1 VALVAILVLVAIP
14 VAEIYVI
21 IQVAHAIGAVPAVL
35 ALLLISAAGPGLVRR
50 QGLGV
55 WSRARDR
62 VRNGQIPGR
71 ELMDGVLLLCSG
83 VLITV
88 PGFITDGLGLLLLLP
103 PVRALARRLAIGRLA
118 RRSGGLT
125 MTVRSWPPDP
135 SSAPLPRPA
144 IDAPSRGPAEGQPAD
159 GQPAEAAADAADAAL
174 MPAHSPGPSVR
185 DAATVM
191 LVRDGPGGMEV
202 FMLRRNLNSDFVGGA
217 YVFPGGAVD
226 EADRAADL
234 EAICDG
240 RTDAQASHILGVSQG
255 GLAFWVA
262 AIREC
267 FEEAGVLL
275 AYPEAESDGGHVISF
290 RDEAVA
296 ARFAAQRDAVN
307 AGRLRLVDL
316 CRMEGLRLDARRIHY
331 FSHWI
336 TPLGAPR
343 RYDTR
348 FFVAAAPPE
357 QVPLHDD
364 RETIA
369 HLWVTPAAALE
380 REGRGELEM
389 LLPTIKNL
397 EAISRFNRAS
407 DLLAAASAIEHVPAI
422 QPRVVRDSEGVRIVL
437 PGDEGYDGAAE
448 GSLPGG
454 FPLGGARTQGGGSSK
469 SSGSE

>member
-1 VALVAILVLVAIP
+1 MALVAILVLVAIP

-62 VRNGQIPGR
+62 VRSGEIPGR
-71 ELMDGVLLLCSG
+71 ELMDGVLLLCAG
-83 VLITV
+83 VLITI
-88 PGFITDGLGLLLLLP
+88 PGFITDGLGLLLLLS
-103 PVRALARRLAIGRLA
+103 PVRAVVRRLVIGRLA
-118 RRSGGLT
+118 RRSRGLT
-125 MTVRSWPPDP
+125 MTVRSWPP
-135 SSAPLPRPA
+135 APPAAPVPGPA
-144 IDAPSRGPAEGQPAD
+144 IDAPSRRPQAGPPEEGR
-159 GQPAEAAADAADAAL
+159 PAEAIADAAL

-226 EADRAADL
+226 QADRAADL
-234 EAICDG
+234 EAVCDG
-240 RTDAQASHILGVSQG
+240 RTDAEASRILGVSQG

-275 AYPEAESDGGHVISF
+275 AYRQGESEGGRVISF

-296 ARFAAQRDAVN
+296 ARFASHRDALN
-307 AGRLRLVDL
+307 AGTLRLVDL
-316 CRMEGLRLDARRIHY
+316 CRTEGLRLDARRIHY

-380 REGRGELEM
+380 RERRGELEM
-389 LLPTIKNL
+389 ILPTIKNL
-397 EAISRFNRAS
+397 EAISRFDRAS
-407 DLLAAASAIEHVPAI
+407 DLLAAASTIEHVPAI
-422 QPRVVRDSEGVRIVL
+422 QPRVVRDGEGVRIVL

-454 FPLGGARTQGGGSSK
+454 FPLGGARARGGGFSK